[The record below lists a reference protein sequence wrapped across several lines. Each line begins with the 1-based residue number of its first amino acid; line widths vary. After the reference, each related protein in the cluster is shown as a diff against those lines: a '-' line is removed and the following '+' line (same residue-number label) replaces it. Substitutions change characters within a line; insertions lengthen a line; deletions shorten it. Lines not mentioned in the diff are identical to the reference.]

1 MSTVVPPAAARG
13 RREGSAVVG
22 DLFDRRRL
30 RVEGVAH
37 LSRLGVDEAHPADE
51 GDEPSAHD
59 EPEGVLDVDELDDE
73 GHGLLQGGCTQ
84 KASLRISNWEFHK
97 LAFLTQYSLSLATPL
112 IFE

>member
-1 MSTVVPPAAARG
+1 MA
-13 RREGSAVVG
+13 G
-22 DLFDRRRL
+22 DLFGRGRL
-30 RVEGVAH
+30 RVEDVVH
-37 LSRLGVDEAHPADE
+37 LRLHGIEEAHAAEEGEEPAPD
-51 GDEPSAHD
+51 DQ
-59 EPEGVLDVDELDDE
+59 PERVLDVDELDDE